1 MTREQALELVKKHT
15 KNQNLVRHMLAVEAA
30 MRSIYRYLYEDESSY
45 AKATEDRWGLAGLL
59 HDADYE
65 ETKETAQKNH
75 TKLLLKWLEDY
86 EVGDEL
92 KSAIAAH
99 AWNYVEGAP
108 KPQNKFEWA
117 LYTCD
122 ELTGLIVAVA
132 LVKGGKISE
141 VSVESVMKKWKQKS
155 FAAGANRDQIAM
167 CEEKLKIKLE
177 DFVAIVLQAMQSIK
191 SDLGLK

>member
-1 MTREQALELVKKHT
+1 MTRKQALELVEKHT
-15 KNQNLVRHMLAVEAA
+15 RNQNLVRHMLAVEAA
-30 MRSIYRYLYEDESSY
+30 MRALAIKLDGDPE
-45 AKATEDRWGLAGLL
+45 TWGLAGLL

-65 ETKETAQKNH
+65 ETKETAQKDH
-75 TKLLLKWLEDY
+75 TKILLTWLEDY
-86 EVGDEL
+86 EVSDEVR
-92 KSAIAAH
+92 SAIAAH

-108 KPQNKFEWA
+108 EPQTDFEWA

-141 VSVESVMKKWKQKS
+141 VSVESVMKKWNQKS

-167 CEEKLKIKLE
+167 CEEKLEIKLE